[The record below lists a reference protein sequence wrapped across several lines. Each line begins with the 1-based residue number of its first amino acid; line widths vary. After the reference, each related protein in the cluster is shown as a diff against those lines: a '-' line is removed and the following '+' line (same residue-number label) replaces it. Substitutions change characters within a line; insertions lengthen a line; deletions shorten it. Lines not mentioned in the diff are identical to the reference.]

1 MIKIQGTVLEIF
13 ANKMV
18 TTNLGHPVESYHN
31 LAFLLYLSTKPI
43 NKNNIIWGQLGQNVP
58 SVISIF

>member
-18 TTNLGHPVESYHN
+18 ITNLGHPVYINVLSEDVQES
-31 LAFLLYLSTKPI
+31 
-43 NKNNIIWGQLGQNVP
+43 
-58 SVISIF
+58 